1 MRRIFIIRKDLN
13 LRPGKLAAMVA
24 HCAEAYFTNMIKKN
38 PPLAPASTEDG
49 ANDSYYRMVL
59 TIPRDV
65 MDNYIMGIF
74 TKTICE
80 CKNKEAL
87 HKVDDVIKELKLVEG
102 TDYGYINDRCLTEL
116 TPENQDGTCTVG
128 MWFKPLPD
136 EDAHKISK
144 KFKLYGVFD
153 KTARTAYAVVSRMS
167 WCEGENE
174 EVLARYS
181 THIEAEKHL
190 KHLFD
195 KMSYSSS

>member
-1 MRRIFIIRKDLN
+1 MRRIFVIRKDLN
-13 LRPGKLAAMVA
+13 LRPGKLAAMVG
-24 HCAEAYFTNMIKKN
+24 HCAEAYWTNMIKKDL
-38 PPLAPASTEDG
+38 PLAPASTEDG

-65 MDNYIMGIF
+65 MDDYIMGIF

-116 TPENQDGTCTVG
+116 TPENPDGTCTVG

-153 KTARTAYAVVSRMS
+153 K
-167 WCEGENE
+167 
-174 EVLARYS
+174 
-181 THIEAEKHL
+181 
-190 KHLFD
+190 
-195 KMSYSSS
+195 

>member
-24 HCAEAYFTNMIKKN
+24 HCAEAYWTNLLKQQMSQ
-38 PPLAPASTEDG
+38 ACEDG
-49 ANDSYYRMVL
+49 LVEMYEDGIRFPVYVDPIIWKEYVN
-59 TIPRDV
+59 
-65 MDNYIMGIF
+65 GIF

-153 KTARTAYAVVSRMS
+153 K
-167 WCEGENE
+167 
-174 EVLARYS
+174 
-181 THIEAEKHL
+181 
-190 KHLFD
+190 
-195 KMSYSSS
+195 

>member
-24 HCAEAYFTNMIKKN
+24 HCAEAYWTNMIKKD
-38 PPLAPASTEDG
+38 PPLATASTEDG

-65 MDNYIMGIF
+65 MDDYIMGIF

-116 TPENQDGTCTVG
+116 TPENPDGTCTVG

-153 KTARTAYAVVSRMS
+153 K
-167 WCEGENE
+167 
-174 EVLARYS
+174 
-181 THIEAEKHL
+181 
-190 KHLFD
+190 
-195 KMSYSSS
+195 